1 MDMPEKLLQEIVE
14 LARKH
19 KIERLLLFGSRARG
33 TNHLRSDVDL
43 AVAGG
48 DVLRF
53 SFDVEENTNTLLSFD
68 VVNLDEGISD
78 QLQEEIDKDGIDL
91 YGVHGETRKYQEFTN
106 CLKVLEQSDREMPD
120 TDEIYRMG
128 VIGQFNLAFELAW
141 KALKEVLSL
150 YGVAEAATGSPRE
163 IFKAAYGLGW
173 LTEERV
179 WLEMLKNRNAAIHI
193 YDEEKA
199 QKLIKAI
206 FGEYMEALQVLRE
219 KLAERLRSVFA

>member
-1 MDMPEKLLQEIVE
+1 MPEKLLQEIVE